1 MKKLVRSV
9 MAMAVLTAF
18 YSMPA
23 RAVPL
28 AADSLS
34 TDPLPTDSLATKPW
48 PSGNNAL
55 AHQSF
60 ENPAA
65 ANPSV
70 QLMSLQQVQ
79 DLAMQYQLANS
90 SWPQR
95 QQLAQAKVR
104 YAGLRPVPQL
114 VLEQM
119 GWQGDSERELS
130 VALAQPLDV
139 FGQRKARQ
147 QLATLQVEQENWL
160 KTASEAQLQLVAAVL
175 YWRLAQAEWAAQLAS
190 QQVTLSQ
197 QSLNAAQQRLAAGR
211 IAQVDY
217 QRVQVAHQSQLSQ
230 WQTARAQQQAAQ
242 LQLSQLWPNQPPV
255 PVSTGQ
261 PIQWPVSSD
270 TSSFESPSSE
280 PTSAETLDATLEKN
294 PLLQQLEQ
302 QYQQASVALKLAQI
316 EAKPQPV
323 LSLGYVNTRE
333 TAPQETSKR
342 QRIAVGLSLPLPLF
356 RSNAAVMQAQQ
367 AMQHINQQQAS
378 QQRQILAQ
386 QQHYEQLAQQALA
399 HQYQQL
405 TRQQLPLAQQIQQKT
420 VQGFAAGKF
429 GVFEVQ
435 QATRDYQQLQREQL
449 ELLRQAWQ
457 LSFAKQAL
465 ALGLNQTDINSSTVL
480 YDLNRQIS
488 QSGSTLLNNPFT
500 Q

>member
-1 MKKLVRSV
+1 MKKLVISV
-9 MAMAVLTAF
+9 MAMAVLTAV

-23 RAVPL
+23 GAVPL
-28 AADSLS
+28 AVDSLS
-34 TDPLPTDSLATKPW
+34 SYAKATKPW

-60 ENPAA
+60 ENRAA
-65 ANPSV
+65 TNPPV

-79 DLAMQYQLANS
+79 DLAMQHHLANS

-130 VALAQPLDV
+130 VALVQPLDV

-190 QQVTLSQ
+190 QQATLSQ

-261 PIQWPVSSD
+261 AIQWPSSFKLTSSESISPKSSSSD
-270 TSSFESPSSE
+270 VST
-280 PTSAETLDATLEKN
+280 ALEKN

-302 QYQQASVALKLAQI
+302 QYQQASVTLKLAQI

-399 HQYQQL
+399 QQYQQL
-405 TRQQLPLAQQIQQKT
+405 TQQQLPLAQQIQQKT
-420 VQGFAAGKF
+420 VQGFVAGKF

-449 ELLRQAWQ
+449 ELLRHAWQ
-457 LSFAKQAL
+457 LSLAKQAL
-465 ALGLNQTDINSSTVL
+465 ALGLAQTDINSSTVL